1 MPRCHGLTVALNA
14 VPQKFEA
21 DPNCHD
27 HPLVQ
32 EFQRSDINFQELL
45 DTKISVKGQQVS
57 DYRKRCEESKA
68 LIISLRKAVSELLAK
83 RDGAVQRA
91 VTMDADAR
99 EAAARSAARIAE
111 VDANVRQMSE
121 AMAAS
126 DAEIA
131 RMKEAY
137 GALEAQL
144 TECDAGKAAALT
156 RNYELDKALT
166 EEKAARAATE
176 AMLSVREG
184 ELNTSRAAEREGEKR
199 FEAKQM
205 EKDKEVNDLRTQ
217 LGQLYAMCICI
228 CARVCVCRSTTCG
241 PSSDTYL
248 QCTYVY
254 VQCTQ
259 VYMYMCVYVGQRL
272 ADPARTGNGAE
283 PREQD
288 QV

>member
-1 MPRCHGLTVALNA
+1 MPLLRVCHGLTVALVA

-99 EAAARSAARIAE
+99 EAAARSTARIAE

-156 RNYELDKALT
+156 RSYELDKALK

-176 AMLSVREG
+176 AMLAVREG
-184 ELNTSRAAEREGEKR
+184 ELNASRAAEKEGEKR

-217 LGQLYAMCICI
+217 LGQEMVLSHENRTKFEAAVEEVHGLPNMCTLARARLCVR
-228 CARVCVCRSTTCG
+228 AWARGRVCEPHNTRRCKSSR
-241 PSSDTYL
+241 PSS
-248 QCTYVY
+248 
-254 VQCTQ
+254 
-259 VYMYMCVYVGQRL
+259 R
-272 ADPARTGNGAE
+272 
-283 PREQD
+283 
-288 QV
+288 